1 MREKIRYSRVWV
13 LRSPAR
19 FTVLLGVGVFV
30 LQMLFIWSY
39 VGALHAPK
47 PHEVPVAVVG
57 SQGAV
62 VRFERV
68 VEGAVGNDLKL
79 ERKRGVSEARGAID
93 DREVYGAV
101 VLGRGGDRLLVADA
115 ASPIVSRM
123 LREEFSGIERS
134 QGRTLSVKD
143 VKPLPGGDS
152 RGLSSFYAVVGWV
165 VGGYLLATAVAILRG
180 RNVEG
185 WRAAL
190 GRVGGFAAYA
200 VAAGAIGAVLLEG
213 VIGALGGPGADLAAI
228 GALVVFATAVAAAA
242 LQALL
247 GIAGTGI
254 AILLFVV
261 LGNPSSGGPYA
272 PELLPQPWRALG
284 ILLPPG
290 AGTTLVRNTVYF
302 GGSHIAGA
310 LAVLAAY
317 AMVGSVVILLA
328 GERARRRGGSTE
340 GSRSGR
346 EERLLAAF
354 FLEYLALYV
363 EGNAGGSPALVGAVA
378 RLVPEVEGE
387 TEMARARR
395 AASEVLRP
403 MAARVLASLVE
414 TSTSSGVRR
423 W

>member
-1 MREKIRYSRVWV
+1 MRGAIGW
-13 LRSPAR
+13 LRERAASSPAW

-39 VGALHAPK
+39 VGALHAPE

-57 SQGAV
+57 SNGAV
-62 VRFERV
+62 ARFERV

-134 QGRTLSVKD
+134 QGRTLSVED
-143 VKPLPGGDS
+143 VRPLPGGDS

-247 GIAGTGI
+247 GIAGTGA

-272 PELLPQPWRALG
+272 PELLPQPWRTLG
-284 ILLPPG
+284 VFLPPG

-302 GGSHIAGA
+302 GGNHIAGA
-310 LAVLAAY
+310 LGVLAAY
-317 AMVGSVVILLA
+317 AVVGSVGVVWS
-328 GERARRRGGSTE
+328 GVRRRGC
-340 GSRSGR
+340 
-346 EERLLAAF
+346 
-354 FLEYLALYV
+354 
-363 EGNAGGSPALVGAVA
+363 AGGDLRVRQDGLLTAFVLECVALRVMDDAGSNPALVHAVS

-387 TEMARARR
+387 TEQERARR
-395 AASEVLRP
+395 AVSEVLRP
-403 MAARVLASLVE
+403 MAARMLDPE
-414 TSTSSGVRR
+414 GKSTSRSSGR